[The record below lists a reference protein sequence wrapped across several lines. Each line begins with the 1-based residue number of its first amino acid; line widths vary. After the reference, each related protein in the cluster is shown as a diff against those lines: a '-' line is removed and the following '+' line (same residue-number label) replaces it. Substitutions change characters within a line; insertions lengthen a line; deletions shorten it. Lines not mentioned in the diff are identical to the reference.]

1 MFPEVNM
8 GLPYA
13 IKPSL
18 GLTDIQS
25 WSRLE
30 GVEDRMP
37 EWLREISHQNDNT
50 YNRIRTSLLKIESTV
65 GKNTDPWKI
74 WLLYLDNLA
83 CGPTQIPAY
92 TLSSFSS
99 ERDVLEQAQFRV
111 ARLISGGI
119 VNAGLTIATFG
130 ATKQEFGIA
139 AVGLTISAVAEIFIG
154 RVENRSGSHVSGMV
168 GDIFAEVATSKR
180 AQVEFESILADL
192 GIESGFASNAARKS
206 YSMELQ
212 HIRHRVADALTKPA
226 LIGAAMVSAGNS
238 WGFLVA
244 ALGSLAIPT
253 GTYAHKYDLR
263 EKIPAERWAATAK
276 VREFSQ
282 KLADAHVR
290 MVTVL
295 RTIDAIPHF
304 LQALLMGQTK
314 INPGIIGAFIG
325 IEKGTEALSGT
336 LSFQRSQTDQIEA
349 VQTLTRLLDLLKSP
363 DAPLITPFNYVSH
376 IHKSENPDGEL
387 VSRGDGFI
395 LQKFKPKFGSSPTE
409 GLTAHFPANTVV
421 RIVGTRGKGK
431 SVALDAIAQIFNHTG
446 DCFIVWDGKVINVHD
461 LTDDER
467 KMSVVSI
474 SMENL
479 SATGDS
485 VMDYFLELTR
495 LISLYPNVGI
505 RDDLRD
511 ALDATLVDLCQSDR
525 DLLLNSSVGHLRKN
539 INNSFTPSGVKAV
552 VEAFLQA
559 KVKLIDCLLSRYF
572 KDNEVRSNTKFSTLS
587 RGMKQT
593 VINTVIRGYM
603 QYLDPRILVL
613 DELVEGLDDENVSI
627 LITDI
632 KSLIA
637 TKKHPPVIL
646 WVAHNRS
653 EKVAQVFGEKYIEYD
668 LVTGLDE
675 HEKRSRLIYHML
687 TGENSSAIN
696 PNEIQKATRLI
707 GQVLSFL
714 SIFSA
719 YDPQTQNQFI
729 TILEDKIKKHKS
741 LSDWQNYTS
750 FLSKK
755 CGFPVTVRDVLS
767 GLTTLGQGYKND
779 NVDGYKI
786 EEDLLLNSWFN
797 LPIIYWLNAD
807 TVGTLF
813 GPMSPGDMHF
823 VRSDILDKWE
833 HNINALLKYE
843 DKSDIIRQPLKGV
856 LEVFISQSYKS
867 PDNFWPVYKRLLQNT
882 LKRLESSDTGLVYKF
897 FGYYILAELS
907 KKGQEFI
914 DEFEKIMRYNY
925 PGLNTQPI
933 NTTPNKIAIVER
945 ILV

>member
-1 MFPEVNM
+1 MLQEIKM
-8 GLPYA
+8 GHPYA
-13 IKPSL
+13 IRPRL
-18 GLTDIQS
+18 RETDIQS

-37 EWLREISHQNDNT
+37 EWLGEIGHQKDST
-50 YNRIRTSLLKIESTV
+50 YNRITTKLHEIKSIV
-65 GKNTDPWKI
+65 GENTDPWKI

-92 TLSSFSS
+92 TLSPFSS
-99 ERDVLEQAQFRV
+99 EHDVLKQAQYRV

-119 VNAGLTIATFG
+119 ENAGLTIATYG

-139 AVGLTISAVAEIFIG
+139 AVGLTIGAVAEIFIG
-154 RVENRSGSHVSGMV
+154 RVKNKSGSHVRGMV
-168 GDIFAEVATSKR
+168 DDVFAEVATSKR
-180 AQVEFESILADL
+180 AQDAFESILADL
-192 GIESGFASNAARKS
+192 GIESGFASSAGKKI
-206 YSMELQ
+206 YGMELQ
-212 HIRHRVADALTKPA
+212 NIQHRIADALTKPA
-226 LIGAAMVSAGNS
+226 LIGAAMVKAGNP

-244 ALGSLAIPT
+244 VLGSLAIPT
-253 GTYAHKYDLR
+253 GIYAHQYDLN

-276 VREFSQ
+276 VKEFSQ
-282 KLADAHVR
+282 KLTDAHVR

-295 RTIDAIPHF
+295 NTIDTIPNLLKAF
-304 LQALLMGQTK
+304 LMGQTN
-314 INPGIIGAFIG
+314 ISPGMIGAFIG
-325 IEKGTEALSGT
+325 IEKGTEALSST
-336 LSFQRSQTDQIEA
+336 LSFQRSKTDQTEA
-349 VQTLTRLLDLLKSP
+349 VKTLTRLLDLLTSP
-363 DAPLITPFNYVSH
+363 DAPLITPFNYASH
-376 IHKSENPDGEL
+376 IHKSEKPDWEL

-395 LQKFKPKFGSSPTE
+395 LQKFKPKFGSSPPE

-421 RIVGTRGKGK
+421 RIIGPRGQGK
-431 SVALDAIAQIFNHTG
+431 SVALDAIAHIFNHTG
-446 DCFIVWDGKVINVHD
+446 DCFIICDGKVINVHD
-461 LTDDER
+461 LTADER

-479 SATGDS
+479 SATGDN

-511 ALDATLVDLCQSDR
+511 ALDATLVNLCQSDR
-525 DLLLNSSVGHLRKN
+525 DLLLNSSVSHLRKN
-539 INNSFTPSGVKAV
+539 INNSFTPTGVKAV

-559 KVKLIDCLLSRYF
+559 KTELIDSLLARYF

-593 VINTVIRGYM
+593 VINAVIRGYM

-613 DELVEGLDDENVSI
+613 DELVEGLDDKNVSI

-653 EKVAQVFGEKYIEYD
+653 EKVEQVFGEKYTEYD
-668 LVTGLDE
+668 LVTGLYE
-675 HEKRSRLIYHML
+675 HEKRSRLIHHML

-696 PNEIQKATRLI
+696 PNEIQEATRLI

-719 YDPQTQNQFI
+719 YDPQTQNLFI

-755 CGFPVTVRDVLS
+755 CGFPVTVRDVLF

-797 LPIIYWLNAD
+797 FPIIYWLNAD
-807 TVGTLF
+807 AVGKLF

-823 VRSDILDKWE
+823 VRSDILDKWVQ
-833 HNINALLKYE
+833 NIDALLKYE
-843 DKSDIIRQPLKGV
+843 DKGDIIRQPLKGV

-867 PDNFWPVYKRLLQNT
+867 PDNFWPIYKRLLQNT
-882 LKRLESSDTGLVYKF
+882 LKKLETPDTGLVYKF

-914 DEFEKIMRYNY
+914 DAFERIMKNYY

-933 NTTPNKIAIVER
+933 TTTPNQVAIVQR